1 MEFWLTIENWIVHYT
16 TRNEV
21 HYTTRNEVEGGGGGT
36 LDSPRSS
43 VRLSVRP
50 LVSGW

>member
-1 MEFWLTIENWIVHYT
+1 MEFWLTIENWI
-16 TRNEV
+16 V

-43 VRLSVRP
+43 VRLPVRP
-50 LVSGW
+50 FVSGW

>member
-21 HYTTRNEVEGGGGGT
+21 EGGGGGVHWIH
-36 LDSPRSS
+36 P
-43 VRLSVRP
+43 VRLSVRLCP
-50 LVSGW
+50 DEISNSFHWI